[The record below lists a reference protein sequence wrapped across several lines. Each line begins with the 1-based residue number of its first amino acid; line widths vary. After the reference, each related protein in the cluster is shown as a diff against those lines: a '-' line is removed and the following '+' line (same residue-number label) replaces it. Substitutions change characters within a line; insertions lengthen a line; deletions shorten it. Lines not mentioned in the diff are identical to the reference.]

1 MAWPHAAATTTRKR
15 EKPRKGA
22 ASERM
27 ARPGREPAEILT
39 GGPSPKVAVV
49 HEWLDTWAGSDRA
62 AAQILAIW
70 PQADLFVLVD
80 FLPEA
85 DRAPFAGRRITTS
98 FLQRMP
104 FARRHFRKYVPLM
117 RRAIESFDL
126 SGYDMV
132 ISSAHA
138 FAKGVRTRAGQYH
151 LCYCYTPMRYAW
163 AMEGEYLRDF
173 GLARGPLAWLA
184 RRELATLREW
194 DRAAAA
200 RVDDIVG
207 ISRFIAERIRVAY
220 GREASVIHPPVDVA
234 AFTPGGPKEDF
245 YVVVSRLVP
254 YKRVDAVVEAFRA
267 MPGRRLVVIGDGP
280 QRAAIEARR
289 PANVRLLGHAPH
301 EAVLD
306 HLRRAR
312 AFLFAGEEDFGI
324 APVEAMACGTP
335 VIALARGGLLETV
348 VEGETGTFFDEPSPA
363 AIAAAVERFDS
374 LSPEVAPQR
383 CRERALQFS
392 AQAFRERFRDFAMA
406 GLARHARG
414 FAA

>member
-1 MAWPHAAATTTRKR
+1 MAKLSLSV
-15 EKPRKGA
+15 GA
-22 ASERM
+22 
-27 ARPGREPAEILT
+27 
-39 GGPSPKVAVV
+39 V
-49 HEWLDTWAGSDRA
+49 
-62 AAQILAIW
+62 
-70 PQADLFVLVD
+70 
-80 FLPEA
+80 
-85 DRAPFAGRRITTS
+85 
-98 FLQRMP
+98 
-104 FARRHFRKYVPLM
+104 
-117 RRAIESFDL
+117 
-126 SGYDMV
+126 
-132 ISSAHA
+132 
-138 FAKGVRTRAGQYH
+138 
-151 LCYCYTPMRYAW
+151 
-163 AMEGEYLRDF
+163 
-173 GLARGPLAWLA
+173 
-184 RRELATLREW
+184 LATLTCTAFLTAVP
-194 DRAAAA
+194 AAAHA
-200 RVDDIVG
+200 ATKSHMSKVRSSTLSKV
-207 ISRFIAERIRVAY
+207 
-220 GREASVIHPPVDVA
+220 SVPAAGSVYFG

-335 VIALARGGLLETV
+335 VIALSRGGLLETV
-348 VEGETGTFFDEPSPA
+348 VEGETGTFFDEPSPE
-363 AIAAAVERFDS
+363 AIAAAVERFDL

-383 CRERALQFS
+383 CRERAMQFS